1 MWKEESTMEFSNLD
15 LKQAGEIVQS
25 FISVNTAIIK
35 FTQDNA
41 SSLGLTVQQMGILNW
56 ISSNPG
62 NTLKAVT
69 EQLDI
74 PKSTVSVNIDGLV
87 NLGLVEREQSKENR
101 REVNLKVTIKGRDI
115 SQKSIKNASSYKAV
129 ARALEKFSKEDI
141 DSLLHM
147 HKSLLSSLKEINS

>member
-1 MWKEESTMEFSNLD
+1 MEFSNLD

-25 FISVNTAIIK
+25 FISVNKAIIK

-41 SSLGLTVQQMGILNW
+41 SSLGLTVQQMGVLNW
-56 ISSNPG
+56 IFSNPG
-62 NTLKAVT
+62 STLKAVT

-74 PKSTVSVNIDGLV
+74 PKSTVSVSIDGLV

-101 REVNLKVTIKGRDI
+101 REVNLKVTIKGSNI

-129 ARALEKFSKEDI
+129 ASALEKFSKEDI

>member
-1 MWKEESTMEFSNLD
+1 MEFSNLD